1 MIWATYVRTRSSVLG
16 GGRTTTAH
24 PSRPRTSKP
33 HNRAMSEFPWR
44 QAMRT
49 AKHHLIEDTT
59 FLHPEHAERR
69 AGRAWPAA
77 VLLLV
82 FAWLLTADAQA
93 QNGFVYVNNQT
104 SSNSVSAYKVGTT
117 GSLTQISGSPFLTG
131 GVGSNVVCYGLARM
145 GVGPANN
152 LLFVANTGDRTITP
166 FQINV
171 TTGALTR
178 TPGAPFASGL
188 TADSCQGLSLAV
200 TPDGAFLMAA
210 SNGEIRTFTV
220 AANGALALL
229 SSTANCCRSEERR
242 VGKECRS
249 RWAPYH

>member
-1 MIWATYVRTRSSVLG
+1 M
-16 GGRTTTAH
+16 
-24 PSRPRTSKP
+24 
-33 HNRAMSEFPWR
+33 
-44 QAMRT
+44 
-49 AKHHLIEDTT
+49 
-59 FLHPEHAERR
+59 
-69 AGRAWPAA
+69 A
-77 VLLLV
+77 V
-82 FAWLLTADAQA
+82 
-93 QNGFVYVNNQT
+93 
-104 SSNSVSAYKVGTT
+104 S
-117 GSLTQISGSPFLTG
+117 
-131 GVGSNVVCYGLARM
+131 
-145 GVGPANN
+145 PANN

-229 SSTANCCRSEERR
+229 SSTANCCSPNTSMSISADGRFLAVSNQTSISMFSISAG
-242 VGKECRS
+242 VLTPVAGSPFAKLGTGSLSALDFSCRADRLFAGEATGTPAIAES
-249 RWAPYH
+249 FVVDANGVLTPAPLSPYNSSGTNSNVVQ